1 MKRRT
6 VTTGPDTAPMEYWKR
21 AKEKMDADGKRRLSI
36 VLSVE
41 AQEALK
47 AIMEREGYFSMNE
60 TINQTLLRAKNA

>member
-6 VTTGPDTAPMEYWKR
+6 VTTGPESAPMEYWKR

-41 AQEALK
+41 AQEALTE
-47 AIMEREGYFSMNE
+47 IMEREGYFSMNE
-60 TINQTLLRAKNA
+60 TINQTLIRANNA

>member
-21 AKEKMDADGKRRLSI
+21 AKEKMDKDGKRRLSI

-41 AQEALK
+41 AQEALTE
-47 AIMEREGYFSMNE
+47 IMEREGYFSMNE
-60 TINQTLLRAKNA
+60 AINQTLLRAKNA

>member
-41 AQEALK
+41 AQEALTE
-47 AIMEREGYFSMNE
+47 IMEREGYFSMNE
-60 TINQTLLRAKNA
+60 TINQTLIRANNA